1 MECSREGMRAVQGA
15 THFLISEYEKQG
27 VEFDR
32 ILMWEAKPITGETI
46 FRTVPPRWYH
56 AYQYFNVPVSTNV
69 TSETH
74 PLQVQCYFTS
84 LPCIRATPCRQQIG
98 VCVNDICVRT
108 LQPKR
113 R

>member
-1 MECSREGMRAVQGA
+1 MRAVQGA

-69 TSETH
+69 TSPDH
-74 PLQVQCYFTS
+74 PLQA
-84 LPCIRATPCRQQIG
+84 RTPICCHTVSVHCSWYLSGCR
-98 VCVNDICVRT
+98 
-108 LQPKR
+108 
-113 R
+113 